1 MTEPRN
7 LGPFDACP
15 ACGHDFGVAPTQGP
29 PSLHL
34 AIAPGPAGRPQWRLS
49 LFDDHGAPG
58 KHWQSPDYDPA
69 QAQDVYW
76 LCGDGHLFFDHHL
89 QGVRRTTARIDR
101 FSSAAA
107 VGAVAAGKSYL
118 LLRTLNQD
126 LTLPPASRD
135 AGTGAPP
142 VKMSGTAFEERP
154 MKALRREYDSTVY
167 DNVPLDPTSL
177 QEMVPAQF
185 LAEVLGGDL
194 VDQIRQIHVELLGA
208 GPARWGTV
216 VRQPIVQRYNA
227 RGRVVITSVADLPG
241 EFFNAETYDQ
251 EYRQRALAKYDSLVW
266 TIDPIVEPAFTRF
279 LPPADAERLTMSSVR
294 PDQHTLADLNRARS
308 RRRVQQRDI
317 ADRLT
322 AQGDFGKDD
331 GAMRKLLVCLTK
343 ADLITHAVRGGK
355 RLAELGPVDAVVT
368 GVADYLVDVSNRCAG
383 RIGHEGVVERSV
395 WNGLVRDLTQDL
407 DVPEIREE
415 IARHVAREVVAH
427 YSDGERLWNL
437 IHFGGEDRISVDAG
451 SSETELTRRLAVP
464 SIDRHVAA
472 SLTPGEGGL
481 LRQRDLV
488 MSALTCGLVY
498 GLGMGQVVRQLFEQR
513 WREVRFYLCSPFG
526 DVPVLSPGTLDRFEL
541 DGGHEFPAAGDPSAA
556 LVQLKL
562 GLLSGVQL

>member
-7 LGPFDACP
+7 LAPFDACP

-34 AIAPGPAGRPQWRLS
+34 AVAPGPGGRPQWRLS
-49 LFDDHGAPG
+49 LFDDHGGPG
-58 KHWQSPDYDPA
+58 KHWQSPEYDPT

-89 QGVRRTTARIDR
+89 QGARRTTARIDR
-101 FSSAAA
+101 FGSAAA

-126 LTLPPASRD
+126 LSLPPAGRD
-135 AGTGAPP
+135 TRTGAPP

-185 LAEVLGGDL
+185 LWDVLGEDL
-194 VDQIRQIHVELLGA
+194 VLQIRQIHTELLGA
-208 GPARWGTV
+208 SPDRWGAV
-216 VRQPIVQRYNA
+216 VRQPIVQRYSV

-241 EFFNAETYDQ
+241 EFFKAETYDQ
-251 EYRQRALAKYDSLVW
+251 EYRQRALAKYDSLLW
-266 TIDPIVEPAFTRF
+266 TIDPIVEGSFTRF
-279 LPPADAERLTMSSVR
+279 LPPGDADRLTRSSIR
-294 PDQHTLADLNRARS
+294 PDHETLGDVARARS

-331 GAMRKLLVCLTK
+331 GATRKLLVCLTK
-343 ADLITHAVRGGK
+343 ADLITHAVRQGK
-355 RLAELGPVDAVVT
+355 RLTELGRTDAVVT

-383 RIGHEGVVERSV
+383 PIGHEAVVEQAV
-395 WNGLVRDLTQDL
+395 WTALVRDLTQDL

-415 IARHVAREVVAH
+415 IARHVARELVAH

-437 IHFGGEDRISVDAG
+437 IHDGGQDRITVDAG
-451 SSETELTRRLAVP
+451 GSETELTRRIPVP
-464 SIDRHVAA
+464 SIDQHVAA

-481 LRQRDLV
+481 LRRRDLV

-498 GLGMGQVVRQLFEQR
+498 GLGMGQTVRQLFEQR

-556 LVQLKL
+556 LTQLKL
-562 GLLSGVQL
+562 GLLAGVQL